1 MQLLTFSRFSF
12 PLRTLFLNGILLAYN
27 TLTGDIKL
35 QSYFIGEKNV
45 LYASPNLWN
54 NLSENSV
61 TVHTTH
67 HKDATIWFQGWG
79 GGEQKLPPGSKQFL
93 SSNHTETNLFSFLPS
108 RYSYLENSKSKHVPR
123 KVPHRKQRVTL
134 SVQDPEI
141 AITELSGI
149 IHQISSKSVKII
161 MWIMAI
167 RVQE

>member
-1 MQLLTFSRFSF
+1 MSSMPVQTCGTIYQKIQSQSIPLTIRMQPFDFR
-12 PLRTLFLNGILLAYN
+12 
-27 TLTGDIKL
+27 
-35 QSYFIGEKNV
+35 
-45 LYASPNLWN
+45 
-54 NLSENSV
+54 
-61 TVHTTH
+61 
-67 HKDATIWFQGWG
+67 G
-79 GGEQKLPPGSKQFL
+79 GVGEQKLPPGSKQFL

-161 MWIMAI
+161 M
-167 RVQE
+167 